1 MQIEEIN
8 SNLDKILLEC
18 FSCYEESKKLREEL
32 TSKYKDGMMHLAKA
46 RVALW
51 PMGKITQD
59 EYDMRMKANKMVTVS
74 SNGGSED
81 YTTFLLENIIYPTE
95 ESEEEPFREPVSK
108 NSEVRQR
115 KKAVVEEQQEDIPSF
130 AIPSNED
137 FVKQFMESK
146 KIPTF
151 EKHEILAKDSGLSF
165 NNEMNNKVEEKEKTL
180 WSTKKSNEPSNPI
193 QWFGYLPCLPLK
205 NSQRCFSTSLEII
218 ITLAN
223 IEKKLDFLIQ
233 KYGEF
238 KLMKANYNSSSKI
251 NSESQAKD
259 SII

>member
-1 MQIEEIN
+1 MQMQIGELD

-32 TSKYKDGMMHLAKA
+32 TNKYKDGMMHLAKA

-81 YTTFLLENIIYPTE
+81 YTTFLLEDIIYPTE
-95 ESEEEPFREPVSK
+95 EEEEEPFKEVVSK
-108 NSEVRQR
+108 NTEVRQR
-115 KKAVVEEQQEDIPSF
+115 KKAVEEKKEDDIPSF

-146 KIPTF
+146 KKPTF

-165 NNEMNNKVEEKEKTL
+165 NNEMSNKVEEKDKTL

-223 IEKKLDFLIQ
+223 IEKKLDFLIK
-233 KYGEF
+233 KYEDL
-238 KLMKANYNSSSKI
+238 KLMKSKLNSSNKT
-251 NSESQAKD
+251 NDAQKK
-259 SII
+259 